1 MICGLLLCVRV
12 GNISYPSLDL
22 EKQVAD
28 FMNHRMHFNHG
39 KTFLSISILIYTK
52 QVNSA
57 SRALV
62 VSLQ

>member
-1 MICGLLLCVRV
+1 
-12 GNISYPSLDL
+12 
-22 EKQVAD
+22 
-28 FMNHRMHFNHG
+28 MNHRMHFNHG
-39 KTFLSISILIYTK
+39 KTFLSIFILIYTK